1 MNKNI
6 ELLVNLLKRAAK
18 ENCKDCCN
26 CEYYKYGEACD
37 VYLYAEAVFK
47 ELNGKQFGNKSGF
60 RKGYQKGYQQG
71 FDDGVKMGK
80 SLFKPKLPEVNENCE
95 LGQLNDF
102 VYIPQTNPCLNCD
115 FYKKYIAGGQPF
127 IGDAPCQWCEKQPGK
142 ISFVT
147 TATTTPTKINKG
159 DK

>member
-1 MNKNI
+1 M
-6 ELLVNLLKRAAK
+6 
-18 ENCKDCCN
+18 D
-26 CEYYKYGEACD
+26 
-37 VYLYAEAVFK
+37 K
-47 ELNGKQFGNKSGF
+47 ELQHKQFGNKNGF
-60 RKGYQKGYQQG
+60 RKGYQQGYQQG